1 MARKDYLL
9 VGRSAGTLFLIPM
22 VRERRGPGQ
31 VHLLGHGTDAAIEVA
46 LADVPSMV
54 RKGIGLVISGEPG
67 MDLLFEVS
75 SADEAVEG
83 FAGLS
88 GLGRVVL
95 VASLALGGD
104 HDVLWL
110 IRTLRERF
118 PSVRILACGSSAE
131 AASVSR
137 ALLSGADG
145 YVDKS
150 CEPERFLDAIRRTA
164 EAETVLEGVPSGAL
178 GAIAEA
184 IDRQVELGDVVTA
197 REREVLALAA
207 QGFTARQIGNRLGVA
222 ERTVTTHLDHIYRK
236 LGVSGRVAAITAGR
250 QLGLFAAAG

>member
-1 MARKDYLL
+1 M
-9 VGRSAGTLFLIPM
+9 
-22 VRERRGPGQ
+22 RGPGE
-31 VHLLGHGTDAAIEVA
+31 LLHRNDNAGSLVEVV
-46 LADVPSMV
+46 LADLRSVV
-54 RKGIGLVISGEPG
+54 CEGLALIISREPD
-67 MDLLFEVS
+67 MELLFEAN
-75 SADEAVEG
+75 SADEAVEAVG
-83 FAGLS
+83 RLGRLS
-88 GLGRVVL
+88 RVVVLASLGLG
-95 VASLALGGD
+95 GE
-104 HDVLWL
+104 HDSLWL

-118 PSVRILACGSSAE
+118 PSARILACGSKGE

-145 YVDKS
+145 YVDKG
-150 CEPERFLDAIRRTA
+150 CESERFLDALRRTA

-184 IDRQVELGDVVTA
+184 MDRQIDQGDVVTE

-207 QGFTARQIGNRLGVA
+207 QGFTARQIGNRLGVT

-236 LGVSGRVAAITAGR
+236 LGVSGRMAAISAGA